1 MRKRRSRK
9 RRNEYEYKVLLVC
22 ARGWHN
28 IPSVAVCW
36 DPQQYLQYEHERERP
51 WAELLARV
59 VHPGPSEVVD
69 LGCGPGITTTRLL
82 ARWPDAHI
90 LGIDSSA
97 EMISHARPLAVP
109 GRLDFRQADLREWRP
124 DGPVDVLL
132 SNATLHWVPGHQS
145 LLPQFVACLAP
156 GGCFAFQVPANFAEP
171 SHTLL
176 YELARSDRWAARL
189 GAVVLPSSSPPA
201 AYLST
206 LIATGA
212 RADVW
217 ETTYFHVLDGPD
229 AVLEW
234 VRGTALRPFVT
245 ALEAVDAGEQ
255 EAAEFEHAY
264 AAALRAAYPRDAE
277 GRTVFPFRR
286 IFGVATVTAEGT
298 PDKRA

>member
-1 MRKRRSRK
+1 MARERRSI
-9 RRNEYEYKVLLVC
+9 
-22 ARGWHN
+22 AF
-28 IPSVAVCW
+28 VAVCW

-59 VHPGPSEVVD
+59 VHPDPREVVD
-69 LGCGPGITTTRLL
+69 LGCGPGTTTARLL

-97 EMISHARPLAVP
+97 EMISHARTLTVP
-109 GRLDFRQADLREWRP
+109 GRLEFRQADLREWRP
-124 DGPVDVLL
+124 DSPVDVLL
-132 SNATLHWVPGHQS
+132 SNATLHWVPDHQA
-145 LLPQFVACLAP
+145 LFPHFVACLAP

-189 GAVVLPSSSPPA
+189 SSLVRLSATPGPAV
-201 AYLST
+201 YLSA
-206 LIATGA
+206 LLATGA

-217 ETTYFHVLDGPD
+217 ETTYLHILDGPD

-234 VRGTALRPFVT
+234 VRGSALRPFLT
-245 ALEAVDAGEQ
+245 ALEAADAGEQ
-255 EAAEFEHAY
+255 EVAEFEGAY

-277 GRTVFPFRR
+277 GRTIFPFRR
-286 IFGVATVTAEGT
+286 VFGVATVTAEGT
-298 PDKRA
+298 VHKRA